1 MRQVIN
7 ESKQLNEHIRASE
20 EYRTYLRTKQALLEN
35 EELSRHLQEF
45 RAKNYD
51 LQNRQGVN
59 PYDEM
64 IELTREYDELLHN
77 SVVSDFLQA
86 EQQICKLLQQVF
98 DSIASDLNINIQ
110 QKALEVITA
119 NEKNKGEKYSDQIWD
134 AEEIILNDN
143 KAQLRP
149 YHKYIAII
157 KSDGDSMGETIKSMG
172 AYNIPIHT
180 RTGRLSVRVLR
191 RV

>member
-45 RAKNYD
+45 RAKNYE

-64 IELTREYDELLHN
+64 IELTRE
-77 SVVSDFLQA
+77 
-86 EQQICKLLQQVF
+86 QQICKLLQRVF
-98 DSIASDLNINIQ
+98 DSIAEGLEFDYIN
-110 QKALEVITA
+110 E
-119 NEKNKGEKYSDQIWD
+119 
-134 AEEIILNDN
+134 
-143 KAQLRP
+143 
-149 YHKYIAII
+149 
-157 KSDGDSMGETIKSMG
+157 
-172 AYNIPIHT
+172 
-180 RTGRLSVRVLR
+180 
-191 RV
+191 

>member
-20 EYRTYLRTKQALLEN
+20 EYRTYLRTKQALLE
-35 EELSRHLQEF
+35 
-45 RAKNYD
+45 NYD

-98 DSIASDLNINIQ
+98 DSIAEGLEFDYIN
-110 QKALEVITA
+110 E
-119 NEKNKGEKYSDQIWD
+119 
-134 AEEIILNDN
+134 
-143 KAQLRP
+143 
-149 YHKYIAII
+149 
-157 KSDGDSMGETIKSMG
+157 
-172 AYNIPIHT
+172 
-180 RTGRLSVRVLR
+180 
-191 RV
+191 